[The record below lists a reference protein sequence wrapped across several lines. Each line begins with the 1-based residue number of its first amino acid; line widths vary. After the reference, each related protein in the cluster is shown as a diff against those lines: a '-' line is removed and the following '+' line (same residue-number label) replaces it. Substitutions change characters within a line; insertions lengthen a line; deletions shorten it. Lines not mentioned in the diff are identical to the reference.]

1 MIEALRNAFEAGYL
15 AAHKVAWDHDHDT
28 PLSYQDM
35 KTASGDYV
43 VAQERARH
51 YVYGRTEG

>member
-1 MIEALRNAFEAGYL
+1 
-15 AAHKVAWDHDHDT
+15 VDHDHDT